1 MQALF
6 ATFQVINIEKKTQ
19 FISLFGKICL
29 ILCLESL
36 DYLHVRNMKRI
47 LLVIFACIAL
57 TAQAQV
63 SDSAQVIKFGYL
75 SYESVL
81 KTMPAYGAVMMRMD
95 SLRSA
100 FNAEMQRV
108 ENEFNRKY
116 EDFLEGQKD
125 FPRTILLKRQTELQE
140 MMQKNL
146 SFKQQLQKELTDTEA
161 QLMAPLRIHLNEVIA
176 TIAREQ
182 KLALVINTDANA
194 CPFIEPMLGV
204 DLNSAVITKLG
215 K

>member
-1 MQALF
+1 
-6 ATFQVINIEKKTQ
+6 
-19 FISLFGKICL
+19 
-29 ILCLESL
+29 
-36 DYLHVRNMKRI
+36 MKRI

-81 KTMPAYGAVMMRMD
+81 KTMSEYGAVMMRMD